1 MIARRRTLVRRRQ
14 VTRVRRVARIIE
26 ALICVSVL
34 GGFGYAFVKYAE
46 GSRDFRVRRVAID
59 GLHYLDEGTV
69 LAASG
74 IAPDGNVFAF
84 DEATVKSR
92 IEALP
97 YVEHC
102 EVSRVY
108 PDTVAI
114 AVRER
119 VPAASLHV
127 GRRVYEIDR
136 SGVVLREY
144 APAEMPIDP
153 FVTEAPG
160 VEFVH
165 PGQSVAGTPAGS
177 ALHTALAIWDHV
189 NASTLAR
196 QLRISELA
204 ALRGDDVRMFCS
216 GEDYE
221 IRWGG
226 GDIEEMTRR
235 LEVLWRRFDGHLPCA
250 EYVDLRFGADVAC
263 K

>member
-1 MIARRRTLVRRRQ
+1 MIARRGNIPRRRPARRARRF
-14 VTRVRRVARIIE
+14 TRVFEI
-26 ALICVSVL
+26 LICISVV
-34 GGFGYAFVKYAE
+34 GAFGYFFAKYAID
-46 GSRDFRVRRVAID
+46 SRDFRVRRVAID

-92 IEALP
+92 IEKLP
-97 YVEHC
+97 YVESC
-102 EVSRVY
+102 DVGRVY

-114 AVRER
+114 TIRER

-127 GRRVYEIDR
+127 GRRAYEIDR

-144 APAEMPIDP
+144 APTEMPMDP
-153 FVTEAPG
+153 FITQAPG
-160 VEFVH
+160 VNFIQ
-165 PGQSVAGTPAGS
+165 PGQPIDKKTARPALD
-177 ALHTALAIWDHV
+177 AALAVWDQV
-189 NASTLAR
+189 RASGLSDR
-196 QLRISELA
+196 LRVSELA
-204 ALRGDDVRMFCS
+204 ALRGNDVRMFCA

-226 GDIEEMTRR
+226 EDVEGMARR
-235 LEVLWRRFDGHLPCA
+235 LEVLWEKFDGHLPCF
-250 EYVDLRFGADVAC
+250 EYVDLRFGANVAC